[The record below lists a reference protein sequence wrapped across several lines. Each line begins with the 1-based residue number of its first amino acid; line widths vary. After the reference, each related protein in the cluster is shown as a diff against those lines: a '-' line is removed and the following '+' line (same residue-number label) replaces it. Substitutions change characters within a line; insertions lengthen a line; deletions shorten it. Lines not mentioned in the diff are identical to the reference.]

1 MALGDIQPYGDI
13 PAEGYGDKTQQVV
26 AGGSAPAI
34 NAGEPVA
41 KTLGNQ
47 YVITMATNKPVVAT
61 DFLAGISSTAST
73 ETATV
78 DGKVQVIPIGKQLW
92 QISAKVPAT
101 FGIGTTPNQ
110 TTYNALV
117 GARVLIDKT
126 AGVYTILAVDGST
139 NGCVVENNDVI
150 RNPGK
155 VVFTF
160 RGALSYTA

>member
-1 MALGDIQPYGDI
+1 
-13 PAEGYGDKTQQVV
+13 
-26 AGGSAPAI
+26 
-34 NAGEPVA
+34 
-41 KTLGNQ
+41 
-47 YVITMATNKPVVAT
+47 MATNKPVVAT